1 MPELRAT
8 FDHVADIY
16 DRVRPQYPAALF
28 DELFSR
34 LPVRPDVVEVGP
46 GTGQATGWLLDLGA
60 RVTAVEL
67 GARLASRLRHN
78 FLSRDD
84 LEIIVSSFEAVDL
97 PSHSYDAVVSA
108 TAFHWVA
115 APENLEKPY
124 KLLRPG
130 GWLALI
136 DTVQVAAP
144 ADQGFFERVQPI
156 YDRYD
161 EESKGFAP
169 APEPDQATN
178 PLLPELESSPLYTET
193 SLFRYRWDQTYGTS
207 DYEDLL
213 RSYST
218 SQAMAE
224 GDREAFIAEISQ
236 CIDREFDGRVTRPL
250 VITLTLAR
258 SPR

>member
-1 MPELRAT
+1 MAELRT
-8 FDHVADIY
+8 GFDRVADIY

-46 GTGQATGWLLDLGA
+46 GTGQATGSLLDRGA

-67 GARLASRLRHN
+67 GSHLADRLRQN
-78 FLSRDD
+78 FPSRSD
-84 LEIIVSSFEAVDL
+84 LEVIVSSFEAVDL
-97 PSHSYDAVVSA
+97 PSHSFDAVVSA

-115 APENLEKPY
+115 APENVEKPY
-124 KLLRPG
+124 ELLRPG

-144 ADQGFFERVQPI
+144 SDRGFFERVQPI
-156 YDRYD
+156 YDRFG
-161 EESKGFAP
+161 ESKGFVPAP
-169 APEPDQATN
+169 APDHATN
-178 PLLPELESSPLYTET
+178 RLLPELEASPLYAET
-193 SLFRYRWDQTYGTS
+193 LLFRYRWDQTYETS
-207 DYEDLL
+207 DYADLL

-224 GDREAFIAEISQ
+224 NDRKAFIAEISQ
-236 CIDREFDGRVTRPL
+236 CIDHAFDGRITRPL

-258 SPR
+258 TPR